1 MAATIVPEYIL
12 PILVRY
18 IDRYY
23 LTWNMATRI
32 ISLHYRKK
40 YIEKELKKLHSQRKN
55 AQHLLRV
62 LGYYERR

>member
-1 MAATIVPEYIL
+1 MATTIVPEYIL

-32 ISLHYRKK
+32 ISLHYGKK
-40 YIEKELKKLHSQRKN
+40 YIEKDAAKKCPAS
-55 AQHLLRV
+55 AQGAGLL
-62 LGYYERR
+62 